1 MVYGN
6 IKDVLRYQ
14 GIHPELDIAL
24 KYVNDEFLST
34 LGSERVSIK
43 DDDVYVF
50 KVDLQTKPDAE
61 TFFEN
66 HHDYIDIHVVLDGAE
81 RMDIEI
87 PERLNMYEEHPE
99 TDAYFFHGDGGQSVI
114 LTPGKFLIAFPE
126 DAHRTCGM
134 LETPQKFVKAVYKIR
149 L

>member
-1 MVYGN
+1 MIYGN
-6 IKDVLRYQ
+6 INDALRYQ

-24 KYVNDEFLST
+24 KYVNEEFLST
-34 LGSERVSIK
+34 LGNERVSIK
-43 DDDVYVF
+43 DNDVYVF
-50 KVDLQTKPDAE
+50 KVDLKTKPESE

-81 RMDIEI
+81 KMDIEI
-87 PERLNMYEEHPE
+87 PEKLELYEEHPE
-99 TDAYFFHGDGGQSVI
+99 TDAYFFHGNSGQSMI
-114 LTPGKFLIAFPE
+114 LTSGKFLIAFPE

-134 LETPQKFVKAVYKIR
+134 IETPQKFVKAVYKIR